1 MRWGG
6 MPAQNLSARERAL
19 NRLLRIEEDRAFVSR
34 VATHDQDSDDAREER
49 QASEYVA
56 GITRLR
62 RWLDFLISEFY
73 RGDFDRLEPAL
84 LQILRIGLYDLVVLE
99 TAAHAAVNEAVEL
112 AKRRV
117 RPQAAG
123 LVNGLLRAVQRR
135 PELPLPATGSR
146 EGDLAVRYSQPDWLV
161 KRWVGQFGEEEA
173 IGLLEAANRRPG
185 YGLRINT
192 LRFDLESVVAELDAL
207 SVAWEPS
214 PYLDDFV
221 RVHHLQAVLRSDLLD
236 KGACAVQ
243 DEAAGL
249 VVRLLDPQPGETII
263 DAAAAPGGKAVYAAI
278 RMGDR
283 GRVLAYDV
291 HSTRLDLVRQAARVH
306 GVNIITAEVAEL
318 RDRATMDDR
327 PVADRVLLDAPC
339 SGLGVLAKRADM
351 RWHRTE
357 AEIEELCALQDELL
371 DAAATRVRPGG
382 LLVYSTCTTEPDEN
396 ERRVEAFLRRTGQFV
411 LERADGFVPDEMVSP
426 AGFYLALPHRH
437 GIDGAFGARLRSAG

>member
-1 MRWGG
+1 MS
-6 MPAQNLSARERAL
+6 AQNLSARERAL

-34 VATHDQDSDDAREER
+34 VATHDPDSDDAREER

-84 LQILRIGLYDLVVLE
+84 LQILRIGLYDLVVLD

-112 AKRRV
+112 SKRRV

-161 KRWVGQFGEEEA
+161 KRWVGQFGEAEA
-173 IGLLEAANRRPG
+173 IGLLEAANRRPA

-192 LRFDLESVVAELDAL
+192 LRFDLDAVLAELGAL
-207 SVAWEPS
+207 NVEWEPS
-214 PYLDDFV
+214 AYLDDFV
-221 RVHHLQAVLRSDLLD
+221 RVHHLQAVLRSDLLE

-249 VVRLLDPQPGETII
+249 VVRLLDPQPGETVI
-263 DAAAAPGGKAVYAAI
+263 DAAAAPGGKTVYAAL
-278 RMGDR
+278 RMADR
-283 GRVLAYDV
+283 GRILAYDV
-291 HSTRLDLVRQAARVH
+291 HSARLDLVRQAARAH
-306 GVNIITAEVAEL
+306 GVHIITAEVANL
-318 RDRATMDDR
+318 RDLAMRDDR
-327 PVADRVLLDAPC
+327 PVGDRVLLDAPC

-351 RWHRTE
+351 RWHRVE
-357 AEIEELCALQDELL
+357 AEIEELCALQDHLL
-371 DAAATRVRPGG
+371 DAAATLVRPGG
-382 LLVYSTCTTEPDEN
+382 LIVYSTCTTEIDEN
-396 ERRVEAFLRRTGQFV
+396 ERRVEAFLSRNQRFM
-411 LERADGFVPDEMVSP
+411 LERANEFVPDEMVTP
-426 AGFYLALPHRH
+426 AGFFLALPHRH
-437 GIDGAFGARLRSAG
+437 GTDGAFGARLRSRS